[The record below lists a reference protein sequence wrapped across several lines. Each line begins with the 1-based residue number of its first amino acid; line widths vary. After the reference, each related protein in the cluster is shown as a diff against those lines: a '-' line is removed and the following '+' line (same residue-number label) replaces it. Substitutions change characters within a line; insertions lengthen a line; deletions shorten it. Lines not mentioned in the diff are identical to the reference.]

1 MNGSRQNPNSRGE
14 RSLDALNRTIDSL
27 EARIEGLLK
36 VSGREPRIDSDLLAE
51 IRQRQRALGAGRER
65 QQRGRDQENQ
75 RDGDRRDGNAR
86 DGNERDNQRN
96 APIAEGRAVPQEPR
110 APAAAAPARPPLSP
124 ASPPEPRI
132 ATSARPV
139 EPREPVREKTT
150 DLRYEQESG
159 FQALRDA
166 QQRREPRRDTLD
178 RQPYSSPVEQHN
190 TDMRR
195 AEQPPMRP
203 VMTERAP
210 MPERPQPQQQR
221 ARPSETGVQELVGA
235 LQALRQDLKRDI
247 SEGISREMEQ
257 MRSEIHA
264 IRELSADRR
273 LPDELRDELVRL
285 ALSIEEMN
293 HRTPSDTGVLQQELD
308 ELRHL
313 MDGLAREDSV
323 QRMELRWAEL
333 EDRFQELDT
342 HGIQRELIAL
352 AYRIDGLKSEL
363 VSLPDSEALHA
374 LEDKVLMMAAIVE
387 DLGARPTVPETVNA
401 QFSQLDNRLDEIS
414 RAVASTARQRS
425 YAEEQAAFQRLE
437 DRLGQLTQKF
447 DSLVQVQDAQRL
459 EDRLE
464 EVISGLGRNNPSELT
479 GYLEDLSRRIDTM
492 SHEQP
497 SHQVISR
504 LDDLAERLDEI
515 QHRQTA
521 SPRTGPEDA
530 AFERLEQRLDDIARR
545 LSDTAHA
552 PQHDNRALMQLEAQI
567 ADLTALFRASPRET
581 AALPAALDQ
590 RMSSIE
596 NYMATSD
603 EYILEAARQAAESV
617 IQAYQPQAG
626 SAGASA
632 ADNAQFVALAEDLRH
647 LEQLAR
653 ASDERSQTTFD
664 SLHRTLVQIAGRLDK
679 MEDRFSTSTAPFAA
693 AEPPVLRPPMAAP
706 ARPEPAAQ
714 PEPHILARAAEELM
728 NDTAP
733 AFMDREETELAL
745 EAQVV
750 EEKTG
755 FLSSLSKRLKPQA
768 KAKAK
773 AAEPDTRALIDP
785 APSIDPVDTVVDDHA
800 NDLLE
805 PGSGKPDVRKILERV
820 RASQAANQGIGSG
833 NERVDYIA
841 AARRAAKAAAL
852 ETDPLKASAP
862 GKARAATASKGKAKA
877 AATGANG
884 PKEIFNRHRRPILM
898 AVGAI
903 LLALMTMPL
912 INSLTGGSKIITPPP
927 PATRA
932 QPALPPQAPAA
943 EAPAKGQ
950 DAAQHALNDTGTG
963 MDSSQAQPADGAS
976 ETAQSAAS
984 QASLA
989 AGSAAGNE
997 TANAPAATM
1006 QASAP
1011 TTAVSASSLSPAASG
1026 EASGQTGAPTDALN
1040 AKIEV
1045 PASVSPKSLAD
1056 AATSGDPQALFEIGA
1071 RFTEGRAG
1079 VEVDT
1084 KQAAQWY
1091 ELAAERG
1098 FAPAQYR
1105 LGSLYEKGNG
1115 VPRDMARAMALYKSA
1130 ADAGNAGAMHNL
1142 AVLEASGAAGTADYK
1157 AAVDWFIKAAD
1168 LGITDSQFNLAIL
1181 YARGNGTPQN
1191 LEESYKWFA
1200 IAAKGGDKDAAQK
1213 RDEVGRAL
1221 KPDQLARAKATAEA
1235 WTAKALDPKAN
1246 VVNIPDAW
1254 SGKTEATTGS
1264 IDMGKAIRN
1273 IQAILNK
1280 TGYDAGQPDGLMGK
1294 KTIAAIKAFQKSNG
1308 LTDDGNITE
1317 ELVRKLLEQ
1326 HQAKAKSSTG

>member
-36 VSGREPRIDSDLLAE
+36 VSGREPRIDADLLAE
-51 IRQRQRALGAGRER
+51 IRQRQRALGAGREKEQHKR
-65 QQRGRDQENQ
+65 EQQNRDP
-75 RDGDRRDGNAR
+75 RDR
-86 DGNERDNQRN
+86 EQRDNQR
-96 APIAEGRAVPQEPR
+96 EPR
-110 APAAAAPARPPLSP
+110 MAENHAQETPRETAPLAEPARPSVDAVPRSSLSARDGRP
-124 ASPPEPRI
+124 AVEERREPMRD
-132 ATSARPV
+132 TSA
-139 EPREPVREKTT
+139 
-150 DLRYEQESG
+150 DLHYEQDSG

-166 QQRREPRRDTLD
+166 QARREPQ
-178 RQPYSSPVEQHN
+178 RQSFEREQYSAPVEHRAPE
-190 TDMRR
+190 MRR
-195 AEQPPMRP
+195 KAQSASARP
-203 VMTERAP
+203 VTSDNVRI
-210 MPERPQPQQQR
+210 PERIPQPKT
-221 ARPSETGVQELVGA
+221 RPAETGVQELVGA

-257 MRSEIHA
+257 MRAEIHA

-285 ALSIEEMN
+285 ALSIEEIN
-293 HRTPSDTGVLQQELD
+293 HRAPSDTGVLQQELD

-323 QRMELRWAEL
+323 QRMEVRWAEL

-387 DLGARPTVPETVNA
+387 DLGQRPSIPESVNA

-414 RAVASTARQRS
+414 RAVASTNRQRS
-425 YAEEQAAFQRLE
+425 YAEEQAAFERLE
-437 DRLGQLTQKF
+437 DRLTHLTQKF

-464 EVISGLGRNNPSELT
+464 EVIAGLGRNNQADLAN
-479 GYLEDLSRRIDTM
+479 YLEDLSRRIDTM
-492 SHEQP
+492 GHEQP
-497 SHQVISR
+497 SDQVIAR
-504 LDDLAERLDEI
+504 LDELAERLDEI

-521 SPRTGPEDA
+521 SPRRGPEDA
-530 AFERLEQRLDDIARR
+530 TFERLEQRLDDIARR

-552 PQHDNRALMQLEAQI
+552 PDHDNRALLQLEAQI
-567 ADLTALFRASPRET
+567 ADLTALFRSSPREAT
-581 AALPAALDQ
+581 ALPPDLDQ
-590 RMSSIE
+590 RISSIE
-596 NYMATSD
+596 NYMSTSD

-617 IQAYQPQAG
+617 IQAYQPHGG
-626 SAGASA
+626 SGPAVSG
-632 ADNAQFVALAEDLRH
+632 DNAQFVALAEDLRH

-679 MEDRFSTSTAPFAA
+679 MEDRFSTSTASLAA
-693 AEPPVLRPPMAAP
+693 TSEPPVIRAPMAAP
-706 ARPEPAAQ
+706 AQPQVSAQ
-714 PEPHILARAAEELM
+714 PDAGILARATEDLM

-745 EAQVV
+745 EADET
-750 EEKTG
+750 EEKKG
-755 FLSSLSKRLKPQA
+755 FLSSLSKRLKSQG
-768 KAKAK
+768 KAKST
-773 AAEPDTRALIDP
+773 AAMPDVSALIEP
-785 APSIDPVDTVVDDHA
+785 APSVDPVDTVSDDHA

-820 RASQAANQGIGSG
+820 RASQAANQGSGAG

-841 AARRAAKAAAL
+841 AARRAAKAAAM
-852 ETDPLKASAP
+852 ETDPLKASP
-862 GKARAATASKGKAKA
+862 QSKARAATAAKGKVKAPAAGTGGAKD
-877 AATGANG
+877 
-884 PKEIFNRHRRPILM
+884 IFDRHRRPILM
-898 AVGAI
+898 AVGAV

-912 INSLTGGSKIITPPP
+912 INSLTGSNKIITPPP
-927 PATRA
+927 PVAKA
-932 QPALPPQAPAA
+932 QPALPPQMPTA
-943 EAPAKGQ
+943 EAPASGQ
-950 DAAQHALNDTGTG
+950 NSGAATDA
-963 MDSSQAQPADGAS
+963 SQLSPAGNAS
-976 ETAQSAAS
+976 ESTNASTEKPNVAADS
-984 QASLA
+984 TSSDEAVDTQ
-989 AGSAAGNE
+989 
-997 TANAPAATM
+997 AATAA
-1006 QASAP
+1006 ASAP
-1011 TTAVSASSLSPAASG
+1011 TTAVAASPLSPPSTD
-1026 EASGQTGAPTDALN
+1026 EAQAQSNAPAEAVT

-1045 PASVSPKSLAD
+1045 PDSISPKSLAE
-1056 AATSGDPQALFEIGA
+1056 AAGSGDPQALFEIGA
-1071 RFTEGRAG
+1071 RYTDGRGG
-1079 VEVDT
+1079 VEADS
-1084 KQAAQWY
+1084 KQAAHWY
-1091 ELAAERG
+1091 ELAADRG
-1098 FAPAQYR
+1098 FAPAEYR

-1115 VPRDMARAMALYKSA
+1115 VPRDMAKAIALYKSA
-1130 ADAGNAGAMHNL
+1130 ADAGNASAMHNL

-1157 AAVDWFIKAAD
+1157 AAIAWFTKAAD
-1168 LGITDSQFNLAIL
+1168 LGIADSQFNLAIL

-1200 IAAKGGDKDAAQK
+1200 VAAKGGDKDAAEK

-1221 KPDQLARAKATAEA
+1221 KPDQLARAKAAAEA
-1235 WTAKALDPKAN
+1235 WSPKPLDQKAN
-1246 VVNIPDAW
+1246 SITIPDAW
-1254 SGKTEATTGS
+1254 GGKAEATTGA

-1308 LTDDGNITE
+1308 MADDGNITE

-1326 HQAKAKSSTG
+1326 HQAKLKSSTG